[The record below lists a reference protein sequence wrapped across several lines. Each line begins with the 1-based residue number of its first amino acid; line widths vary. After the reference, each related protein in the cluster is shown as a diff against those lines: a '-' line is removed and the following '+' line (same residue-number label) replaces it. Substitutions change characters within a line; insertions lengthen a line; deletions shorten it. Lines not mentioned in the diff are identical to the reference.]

1 MDCFTFLK
9 TKSYTRFASLTRHDT
24 NAVDEHFVEFFCFP
38 RYLEESESFQM
49 GILFYVKNTF
59 SCFDIGKCA
68 CNEREND
75 PTEISYLEK
84 ICIKYN
90 LNFVGQLVYDF
101 VSLVRR

>member
-9 TKSYTRFASLTRHDT
+9 TKSYTRFASLTRH
-24 NAVDEHFVEFFCFP
+24 E
-38 RYLEESESFQM
+38 LFQM

-59 SCFDIGKCA
+59 SCFGIGKCA

>member
-24 NAVDEHFVEFFCFP
+24 NAVEYFCFS
-38 RYLEESESFQM
+38 RYLEESELFQM
-49 GILFYVKNTF
+49 EILFYVKNTF

-75 PTEISYLEK
+75 PTGISYLEK